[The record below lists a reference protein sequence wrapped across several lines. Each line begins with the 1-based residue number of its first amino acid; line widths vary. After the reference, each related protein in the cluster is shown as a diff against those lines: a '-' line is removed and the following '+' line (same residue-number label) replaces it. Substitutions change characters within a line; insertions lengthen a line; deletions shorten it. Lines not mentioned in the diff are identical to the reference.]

1 MDLRHL
7 PPSHRSRTPPPRLTV
22 RGRFEWTR
30 ANGVGPPPDV
40 FGDLAGKRVIELGCG
55 SGHNLAHLAAYHHAE
70 AVGVDHDRHKIE
82 RARSFYGEHPGLAF
96 VRADATSHLRSLP
109 PASVDLCLSI
119 FGAFSFLEPT
129 EPGPLLTAT
138 ARVLRP
144 GGRFALTLR
153 ATDTTDL
160 VLIYTRS

>member
-1 MDLRHL
+1 MDLRDL
-7 PPSHRSRTPPPRLTV
+7 PPPHRSRTPPTDLTV
-22 RGRFEWTR
+22 RDRFEWTR
-30 ANGVGPPPDV
+30 ATGVGPPLTV
-40 FGDLAGKRVIELGCG
+40 LGDLTGRRIVELGCG
-55 SGHNLAHLAAYHHAE
+55 SGHNLAHLAAYHHAIS
-70 AVGVDHDRHKIE
+70 VGVDHDPHKVA
-82 RARSFYGEHPGLAF
+82 RARSFYPEGSHLTFMHAE
-96 VRADATSHLRSLP
+96 ATGYLRSLP

-129 EPGPLLTAT
+129 GPGPLLTAT

-144 GGRFALTLR
+144 GGRLALTLR